1 MNDILV
7 QNNTIRNDIVNYIM
21 SLLINVNKKIILR
34 YYKNLKSEDVL
45 APPIAPADIICIN
58 VINGKTKARLAN
70 DTFPNFDTKYA
81 SEITINTIEIPVIEF
96 GNESLQIIFRTG
108 PLRIKSRLFFINK
121 NY

>member
-1 MNDILV
+1 MDIEIPIKTACQIAELALS
-7 QNNTIRNDIVNYIM
+7 I
-21 SLLINVNKKIILR
+21 KFAP
-34 YYKNLKSEDVL
+34 KNLEIDDVL

-81 SEITINTIEIPVIEF
+81 SKITINTIEIPVTEF
-96 GNESLQIIFRTG
+96 GKESLQIIFRTG

-121 NY
+121 NS